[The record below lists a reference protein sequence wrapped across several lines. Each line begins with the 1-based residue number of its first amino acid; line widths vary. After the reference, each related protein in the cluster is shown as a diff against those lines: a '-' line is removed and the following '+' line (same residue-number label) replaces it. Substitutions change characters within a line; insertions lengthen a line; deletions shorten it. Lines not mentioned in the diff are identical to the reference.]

1 MNREFLYVR
10 SREER
15 FVKGLYV
22 VACERERE
30 RERDMVRGKMGFT
43 LIKRIFSL
51 KLTKS
56 IFSSRGKKNFFWSRG
71 KRLRACLTFL
81 PVEA

>member
-1 MNREFLYVR
+1 MWL
-10 SREER
+10 
-15 FVKGLYV
+15 L
-22 VACERERE
+22 ARERE

-56 IFSSRGKKNFFWSRG
+56 IFSSRGKKKIFFGRG
-71 KRLRACLTFL
+71 EKD
-81 PVEA
+81 

>member
-1 MNREFLYVR
+1 MTSTTALVITKYMERDMNREFLYVR

-30 RERDMVRGKMGFT
+30 RGKE
-43 LIKRIFSL
+43 I
-51 KLTKS
+51 
-56 IFSSRGKKNFFWSRG
+56 W
-71 KRLRACLTFL
+71 
-81 PVEA
+81 

>member
-1 MNREFLYVR
+1 MTRVEGEHAVHLTSTTALVITKYMERDMNREFLYVR

-30 RERDMVRGKMGFT
+30 
-43 LIKRIFSL
+43 
-51 KLTKS
+51 
-56 IFSSRGKKNFFWSRG
+56 G
-71 KRLRACLTFL
+71 KRYGKGEDGVYTH
-81 PVEA
+81 